1 MYRKG
6 SDIQS
11 LLSNEIVLV
20 STVGVYVVDGDVQ
33 KRVRYTEFV
42 IQRDNLGINSR
53 SVCGGWVSG
62 VAEPFSTW
70 GKTIGPQCQIIFTVI
85 QIRIVLSKK
94 IITVI
99 QILKFL

>member
-42 IQRDNLGINSR
+42 IQQDSLGINSR

-99 QILKFL
+99 QIIKLL

>member
-1 MYRKG
+1 M
-6 SDIQS
+6 
-11 LLSNEIVLV
+11 V
-20 STVGVYVVDGDVQ
+20 VGDGQ
-33 KRVRYTEFV
+33 KRVGYTEFF
-42 IQRDNLGINSR
+42 IQRDSLGINSR

-99 QILKFL
+99 KMLKLLWMIIIIQAPKNKGVSNG

>member
-1 MYRKG
+1 MYA
-6 SDIQS
+6 
-11 LLSNEIVLV
+11 
-20 STVGVYVVDGDVQ
+20 VDGDTQ

-42 IQRDNLGINSR
+42 IQRDSLGINSR

-85 QIRIVLSKK
+85 QIRMVLSKK

-99 QILKFL
+99 QIIKLLWMIIIIQAPKNKGVSNG